1 MMTPSEAVLS
11 IWRSRTA
18 ARARQLAAGRAD
30 AGLRSEVTSGGHMN
44 AMTNLIARVFVDA
57 GLAPEC
63 IHSGRS
69 RLELPGHF
77 RAEKQWDI
85 VVIHE
90 GRLIAAIELKAIA
103 SSFGNN
109 LNNRAE
115 EALGNAIDL
124 AHSIKGGLVGP
135 HAPWLGYVFVIRDE
149 AKSNRPVKV
158 KEPHFAIDPTFRERS
173 YVERAQILCSRLVLE
188 RLYNKSWFV
197 TANPDR
203 GVVSEPDPEMTWAK
217 FEAAIRGVVAEAKA

>member
-1 MMTPSEAVLS
+1 MTPSEAVLS

-18 ARARQLAAGRAD
+18 ARARQLATGRAD

-44 AMTNLIARVFVDA
+44 AMTSLIAAVFIDA
-57 GLAPEC
+57 GLPPNC
-63 IHSGRS
+63 IHAGRS

-124 AHSIKGGLVGP
+124 AHSIKSGLVGS

-149 AKSNRPVKV
+149 EKSNKPVKV
-158 KEPHFAIDPTFRERS
+158 KEPHFAIDPSFRERS
-173 YVERAQILCSRLVLE
+173 YIGRAQILCSRLVLE
-188 RLYNKSWFV
+188 RLYNKSWFI
-197 TANPDR
+197 TADPDKA
-203 GVVSEPDPEMTWAK
+203 VVSEPDPEMTWAK
-217 FEAAIRGVVAEAKA
+217 FEAAIRGVVAEARA